1 MGGGE
6 DGSRLEVVA
15 DACKRLGPPPLD
27 ELDLDVGS
35 FLKLCRRHDRL
46 SQLVRVTRYSVVE
59 PDRMSPFYVIRFR
72 ELTTFT

>member
-6 DGSRLEVVA
+6 DGSRLEVVP
-15 DACKRLGPPPLD
+15 DACKRLRTPPLD
-27 ELDLDVGS
+27 ELDFDVRS

-46 SQLVRVTRYSVVE
+46 SQLFGSPRYSVVE
-59 PDRMSPFYVIRFR
+59 PDRMSPFYGTRFR